1 AMTTEFSGG
10 AAHRQVERFRA
21 YGSYGE
27 AFADYAR
34 LIRSRYATALGAG
47 EPAAFAGALQAGGYA
62 SDPAYAAKLT
72 RIIEG
77 ATLRASLAG

>member
-1 AMTTEFSGG
+1 
-10 AAHRQVERFRA
+10 
-21 YGSYGE
+21 
-27 AFADYAR
+27 
-34 LIRSRYATALGAG
+34 